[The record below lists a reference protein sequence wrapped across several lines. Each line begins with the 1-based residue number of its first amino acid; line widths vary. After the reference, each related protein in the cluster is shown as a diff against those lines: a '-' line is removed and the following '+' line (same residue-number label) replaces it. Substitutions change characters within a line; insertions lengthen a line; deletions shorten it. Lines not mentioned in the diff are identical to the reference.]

1 MYLCNR
7 FICIYEEISYSFT
20 NFVEFGRL
28 ENVKNNWLYEVQ
40 DGKRKWCYIN
50 SGQCSPA
57 FNMALDECLLNWQ
70 SENATNNSFYEWEV
84 PTLTVGYFQ
93 RVEKY

>member
-1 MYLCNR
+1 M
-7 FICIYEEISYSFT
+7 
-20 NFVEFGRL
+20 
-28 ENVKNNWLYEVQ
+28 
-40 DGKRKWCYIN
+40 GKEKWCYIN

-70 SENATNNSFYEWEV
+70 SEKKMPPTIRFYEWEI

-93 RVEKY
+93 RVEKDINMDVVKEKNMALYVVKQVVEVYCMIKN

>member
-1 MYLCNR
+1 M
-7 FICIYEEISYSFT
+7 
-20 NFVEFGRL
+20 
-28 ENVKNNWLYEVQ
+28 Q
-40 DGKRKWCYIN
+40 DGEKEKWCYIN

-70 SENATNNSFYEWEV
+70 SEKENATNNSFYEWEV

-93 RVEKY
+93 RVEKDINMDVVNEKKYGFVRRQTKRQGCTT

>member
-7 FICIYEEISYSFT
+7 FIRIYEEISYSFT

-40 DGKRKWCYIN
+40 DGKRKMVLY
-50 SGQCSPA
+50 
-57 FNMALDECLLNWQ
+57 
-70 SENATNNSFYEWEV
+70 
-84 PTLTVGYFQ
+84 
-93 RVEKY
+93 

>member
-1 MYLCNR
+1 M
-7 FICIYEEISYSFT
+7 
-20 NFVEFGRL
+20 
-28 ENVKNNWLYEVQ
+28 
-40 DGKRKWCYIN
+40 GKEKWCYIN

-70 SENATNNSFYEWEV
+70 SEKNATNNSFYEWEV

-93 RVEKY
+93 RVEKDINMDVVNERNMDSFVVNRRQGCTT

>member
-1 MYLCNR
+1 M
-7 FICIYEEISYSFT
+7 
-20 NFVEFGRL
+20 
-28 ENVKNNWLYEVQ
+28 
-40 DGKRKWCYIN
+40 GKEKWCYIN

-70 SENATNNSFYEWEV
+70 SEKKNATNNSFYEWEV

-93 RVEKY
+93 RVEKDINMDVVNEKKYGFVRRQTGGRVYYMTKS